1 MKKKKTENC
10 MVCDIWILFLIF
22 NNWDLPRWC
31 CNFLACCLHV
41 DIWNSNCYWSYQPPG
56 HVGGGIS
63 LEVASKQIYDIFKVL
78 VNISVFTNMKAIA
91 PLDPPM

>member
-1 MKKKKTENC
+1 MTSEFYFSFSTTETSHADAATSWLV
-10 MVCDIWILFLIF
+10 VCKWTFEIQIATDHISLLDTW
-22 NNWDLPRWC
+22 
-31 CNFLACCLHV
+31 
-41 DIWNSNCYWSYQPPG
+41 
-56 HVGGGIS
+56 GGGIS